1 MDPILLASLQQ
12 AEGLSHLHDGVQD
25 LDQVLLHA
33 VAAVV
38 DGVAVVAVVVASC
51 IEAAAEIFE
60 TNHYEPFEISMDF
73 TLLVYLCILQV

>member
-12 AEGLSHLHDGVQD
+12 AEGLGHLHDGAQD

-38 DGVAVVAVVVASC
+38 DGVAVVVAVVASC
-51 IEAAAEIFE
+51 IEAAAEI
-60 TNHYEPFEISMDF
+60 YERI
-73 TLLVYLCILQV
+73 